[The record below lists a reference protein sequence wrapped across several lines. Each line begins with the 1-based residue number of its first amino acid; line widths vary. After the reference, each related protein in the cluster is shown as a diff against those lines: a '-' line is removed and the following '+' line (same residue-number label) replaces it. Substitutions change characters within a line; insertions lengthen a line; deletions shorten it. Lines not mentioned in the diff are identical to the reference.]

1 MPFITTDDARWS
13 ELLRTAPYDFYHLPE
28 YAQLDAK
35 VLGGK
40 AMGWFSAPE
49 YTPCLIPL
57 ISRNIY
63 SHGVDLVS
71 PYGYPGIL
79 SREPLSSA
87 EAIRIIQSFHQ
98 DASDAGYISTFIR
111 LNTLLNNWDL
121 PDDKVIKL
129 KNRGNTVSIDLLQGS
144 ERIIASF
151 SENHRHDIR
160 KLIRNGY
167 TAQVNRWEYFP
178 DFLTAYN
185 QTMNRRKA
193 NDYYFFNEDYFAG
206 LSHLPGTKLLFIS
219 ITDRMGMFVAGGI
232 FMLTGK
238 VIQFHLGATLDIAVS
253 QSPSKLMIMET
264 VNQGLLLKA
273 ETLHLGGG
281 TGTSTMDGLF
291 RFKKGFF
298 HIVHPFNTLQ
308 IIHNRPFYDGLSN
321 GIPVAANEE
330 YFPAYRTRGVV

>member
-1 MPFITTDDARWS
+1 MPFITTVDSRWS

-40 AMGWFSAPE
+40 AMGWFSGPE

-63 SHGVDLVS
+63 SYGVDLVS

-79 SREPLSSA
+79 SRESLSSA
-87 EAIRIIQSFHQ
+87 EATRVIQSFYH
-98 DASDAGYISTFIR
+98 DAADAGYISTFLR
-111 LNTLLNNWDL
+111 LNTLMNNWEIPADEFIRQ
-121 PDDKVIKL
+121 KSG
-129 KNRGNTVSIDLLQGS
+129 GNTVSIDLLQGL
-144 ERIIASF
+144 EHITASF

-160 KLIRNGY
+160 KLIRNGF
-167 TAQVNRWEYFP
+167 TSQVNRWEYFP

-193 NDYYFFNEDYFAG
+193 GDYYFFNEDYFEG
-206 LSHLPGTKLLFIS
+206 LNHLPGTKLLFIS
-219 ITDRMGMFVAGGI
+219 ITDRVGKFVAGGI

-238 VIQFHLGATLDIAVS
+238 VMQFHLGATLDVAVS
-253 QSPSKLMIMET
+253 QSPSKLMIMEA
-264 VNQGLLLKA
+264 VNQGLLMKT

-281 TGTSTMDGLF
+281 TGASTMDGLF

-298 HIVHPFNTLQ
+298 YHIHPFNTLRM
-308 IIHNRPFYDGLSN
+308 IHDSLKYAWLLN
-321 GIPVAANEE
+321 GIPVAVNEE
-330 YFPAYRTRGVV
+330 FFPAYRTKGAL